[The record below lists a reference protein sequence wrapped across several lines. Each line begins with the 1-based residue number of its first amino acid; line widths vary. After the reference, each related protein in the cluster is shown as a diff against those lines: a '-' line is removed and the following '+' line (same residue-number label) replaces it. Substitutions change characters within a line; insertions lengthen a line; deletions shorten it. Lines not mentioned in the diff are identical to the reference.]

1 MKASLMSTASR
12 AWRGG
17 RAGWKLHILSSFSS
31 AVAFVCLA
39 SALLV
44 VFNLDSVRERWARA
58 GRASIYLREGTS
70 EESVGELRK
79 ALEQTGGITSVRYV
93 SQADARREVVGD
105 RSDDTLA
112 ALPVE
117 AFPASIE
124 IEVAHGLSDTE
135 VASITEKL
143 GKIGAVESI
152 ETYQRYTEKLKS
164 LLHAGVIASLILAL
178 VVLAAVVSV
187 VASTVRLSL
196 QRRKIEIEV
205 LHLVGASESYVRGP
219 FVVEG
224 CVQGASGAAAA
235 VVLLGL
241 LYLLV
246 REHAAEML
254 RVMIGVSPTFLP
266 WYAVLSLVA
275 LGAALGAIAS
285 QFSLR
290 RMVSA

>member
-1 MKASLMSTASR
+1 MKAGLMSTASR

-17 RAGWKLHILSSFSS
+17 RADWKLHLLSSFSS

-58 GRASIYLREGTS
+58 GRASIYLKDGTS
-70 EESVGELRK
+70 EESIGELRK
-79 ALEQTGGITSVRYV
+79 ALEQTPGITAVRYV
-93 SQADARREVVGD
+93 SPADARRETVGD
-105 RSDDTLA
+105 HADETLA

-124 IEVAHGLSDTE
+124 IEVASGLSDAD
-135 VASITEKL
+135 VATLTGKL
-143 GKIGAVESI
+143 GKIGSVESI
-152 ETYQRYTEKLKS
+152 ETYQRYTDKLRS
-164 LLHAGVIASLILAL
+164 LLHAGVLASLVLAF

-205 LHLVGASESYVRGP
+205 LHLVGATESYVRGP
-219 FVVEG
+219 FIVEG
-224 CVQGASGAAAA
+224 CVQGASGALAA
-235 VVLLGL
+235 VLMIGV
-241 LYLLV
+241 LYLVV
-246 REHAAEML
+246 REHVSEML
-254 RVMIGVSPTFLP
+254 RMMLGVAPTFLP
-266 WYAVLSLVA
+266 WYAVFGLVA
-275 LGAALGAIAS
+275 LGASLGAVAS
-285 QFSLR
+285 RFSLR